1 MPYLSEIIMKKTTPI
16 HPSLQRVL
24 DTSSQS
30 MEDVASL
37 LGVTP
42 TTVSR
47 WAKQGISPQAANKLA
62 KLLNLDPVWILTGK
76 NATKSKSSKSKPSKM
91 TAKEAFLEF
100 VEVESGL
107 LVLREVGT
115 SEALVSIA
123 FAEKVRDMVG
133 AEHLQTI
140 GQHMISAAIATVME
154 RQMKQ
159 YHAHVYDEE
168 PKRFS

>member
-1 MPYLSEIIMKKTTPI
+1 MKKTTPI

-24 DTSSQS
+24 DKSSQS
-30 MEDVASL
+30 MEGVASL
-37 LGVTP
+37 LGVTT

-62 KLLNLDPVWILTGK
+62 KLLNLDPVWILTGE
-76 NATKSKSSKSKPSKM
+76 NTAKSSKSKPSKM

-123 FAEKVRDMVG
+123 FADKVRDMVG
-133 AEHLQTI
+133 AEQLHSI
-140 GQHMISAAIATVME
+140 GQNMISAAIATVME

>member
-1 MPYLSEIIMKKTTPI
+1 MKKTTHI

-24 DTSSQS
+24 DESSQS
-30 MEDVASL
+30 MEGVAAL
-37 LGVTP
+37 LGVST

-47 WAKQGISPQAANKLA
+47 WAKQGISQLGANKLG
-62 KLLNLDPVWILTGK
+62 KLLNLDPVWILTGE
-76 NATKSKSSKSKPSKM
+76 ATTDKTKQRKKTKPTM
-91 TAKEAFLEF
+91 AAKEAFLEF
-100 VEVESGL
+100 VEVKSGL

-115 SEALVSIA
+115 DEALVSIA
-123 FAEKVRDMVG
+123 FADKVKDMIG
-133 AEHLQTI
+133 AEHLQNI
-140 GQHMISAAIATVME
+140 GQHMISAAIAAVME